1 MRMRSDRSPLRLSP
15 LMLVMTVLLA
25 PALLRAAPPGY
36 AIRNVTVI
44 DVEAGKPIPNQ
55 TVLIASGKIARIGP
69 DSDVQPPADY
79 RVIPADGLY
88 LMPGLFDSHVHY
100 VDPET
105 YGRLFIANGVTFVR
119 DMAGFTASIL
129 ETRDK
134 LNTGKQLGPEMIAT
148 GAICDGSPPVW
159 PFSEV
164 CDTPDQGRAAVN
176 KLADAGVNQ
185 IKVYSMLKHDVYL
198 AILDEAKKRGLKPVG
213 HVPESVPLEE
223 AMKAGQASCEHLTG
237 FGNAIGRLA
246 GSAVTATQPMHSH
259 IEGFKSWTLLPKVDR
274 AKLDAL
280 LKLARDSGMVHC
292 PTLVVFQGISRMSDP
307 KAKKDRRMQ
316 YVSPS
321 MAKFWEG
328 GKYGDFGKFA
338 GRGVPFMKQMVAEL
352 HRAGVPLICGTDLAN
367 PYVFAGS
374 SLHDE
379 MALFQDA
386 GIPSAEVLK
395 SATLVPAKFFGV
407 ADRLGSIKEGKDAS
421 LVLVRANPLTDIKN
435 AKQIDAVFLRGKYYD
450 RARLNKLL
458 REARDAASGKSDA
471 VETVKLEVPGEV
483 LARGRYTLTF
493 NDSDAGDEDFVIS
506 KSDTGYH
513 LMAHVRPKGGWSAPC
528 VIKMQ
533 TDPAYALQKIDWRE
547 QRDSPTVATYVAADG
562 KIEATATVGKEPE
575 ARQSLA
581 IPKHSIMTG
590 PSSAMDFFATNKNPI
605 AVGETRELAAIGFG
619 IPSWRLEV
627 VKLTLSREADAE
639 LERPGGKKV
648 KARQFVSV
656 MEIPIGKFES
666 RSWSD
671 DRGVLLKSVTKMPFG
686 VIGVTLSE

>member
-1 MRMRSDRSPLRLSP
+1 MRLHPNHSRLGLSHRI
-15 LMLVMTVLLA
+15 LVAAFALA
-25 PALLRAAPPGY
+25 PALLQAAPPGY

-44 DVEAGKPIPNQ
+44 DVEAGKAIPNQ
-55 TVLIASGKIARIGP
+55 TVLIANGKIARVGP
-69 DSDVQPPADY
+69 DANVQSPADY
-79 RVIPADGLY
+79 RVIPGDGLF
-88 LMPGLFDSHVHY
+88 LMPGLFDAHVHY
-100 VDPET
+100 VNPET

-119 DMAGFTASIL
+119 DMAGFTAAIL
-129 ETRDK
+129 ETRDQ
-134 LNTGKQLGPEMIAT
+134 LNTGKLLGPEMIAT

-164 CDTPDQGRAAVN
+164 CDSPDQGRAAVN

-213 HVPESVPLEE
+213 HVPESVTLED

-237 FGNAIGRLA
+237 FGSAVGRLA
-246 GSAVTATQPMHSH
+246 GSAVTASQPMHSH
-259 IEGFKSWTLLPKVDR
+259 IEGFKAWRLLPKVDR

-280 LKLARDSGMVHC
+280 LKLARESGMVQC
-292 PTLVVFQGISRMSDP
+292 PTLVVFQGMSRMSDP

-321 MAKFWEG
+321 MSKFWEA
-328 GKYGDFGKFA
+328 GKYGDFGKYA
-338 GRGVPFMKQMVAEL
+338 GQGMPYMKQMIAEL

-386 GIPSAEVLK
+386 GIPAADVLK
-395 SATLVPAKFFGV
+395 SATIVPAQFFGV
-407 ADRLGSIKEGKDAS
+407 ADRLGSIKDGKDAS
-421 LVLVRANPLTDIKN
+421 LVLVRANPLADVSN
-435 AKQIDAVFLRGKYYD
+435 AKQIDAVFHRGKYYD

-458 REARDAASGKSDA
+458 REARANAAGKSDA

-506 KSDTGYH
+506 KTDDGYH

-528 VIKMQ
+528 VVKMR

-547 QRDSPTVATYVAADG
+547 QRDSPTVATYVADG
-562 KIEATATVGKEPE
+562 EKIEARATVGKESE
-575 ARQSLA
+575 EQQTLA
-581 IPKHSIMTG
+581 IPKNSIMTG
-590 PSSAMDFFATNKNPI
+590 PSSAMDFFATNMNPL
-605 AVGETRELAAIGFG
+605 AVGETRELAAVGFG
-619 IPSWRLEV
+619 IPSWRMEV

-639 LERPGGKKV
+639 VERPNGKKV
-648 KARQFVSV
+648 RARQFVSV

-686 VIGVTLSE
+686 VIGVTLAE